1 MTHKDHVELLKKAV
15 PENSG
20 GVWADIGSGDGAF
33 TLALRDLAGP
43 EVEIF
48 SVERDRGRLES
59 QKRNFQHEFPGT
71 SIHFM
76 RTGVEDILILPP
88 LDGLIMANSLH
99 YFEHKE
105 QILNKILRWVKSN
118 GKFILVEYNSDQS
131 NSWVPFP
138 ISFRTF
144 EDFAPHVGLSEP
156 RLISSVSSIFMQEI
170 YSALTIKRE

>member
-105 QILNKILRWVKSN
+105 QILNKIIKKVRHTRVGSDK
-118 GKFILVEYNSDQS
+118 GAKILAEFKLTSSINEEIVIKMEEIIYRIERIGRILKGRKR
-131 NSWVPFP
+131 VPF
-138 ISFRTF
+138 
-144 EDFAPHVGLSEP
+144 
-156 RLISSVSSIFMQEI
+156 QEQ
-170 YSALTIKRE
+170 AL